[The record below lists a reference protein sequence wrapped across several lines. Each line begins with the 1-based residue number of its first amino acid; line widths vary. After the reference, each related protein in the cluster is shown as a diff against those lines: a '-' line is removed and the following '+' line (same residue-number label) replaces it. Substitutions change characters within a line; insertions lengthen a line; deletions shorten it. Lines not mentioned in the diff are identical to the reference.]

1 MLLILGVDVNE
12 KILAAIDLNSSTLTT
27 LDLSGCYQFDR
38 LDNSELELFKTV
50 IGKCTLLRE
59 ANFNWTG
66 LNQDSISYMCENLT
80 TKIEK
85 LSLENLSIFDEQLEK
100 LLTRCKSI
108 QELDLRH
115 TNISEISVNAIK
127 NHLPETLKKLALPD
141 TLHYTSIKILE
152 EMPKLEYLWL
162 ILAPCEYKGHPW
174 ETPPRPEDYEEYQAS
189 LEKLLPK
196 VKINFPIQTPYVPPK
211 GPRMANDFTSH
222 LTKVCCFKPMQKNKS
237 ASNVLKRKI
246 CEKDSKP
253 SHKRQGK

>member
-1 MLLILGVDVNE
+1 M
-12 KILAAIDLNSSTLTT
+12 
-27 LDLSGCYQFDR
+27 DR
-38 LDNSELELFKTV
+38 LDKSRLKLFKTV
-50 IGKCTLLRE
+50 IGKCTELRE

-66 LNQDSISYMCENLT
+66 LHQDSISSLCENLT
-80 TKIEK
+80 IKIKK
-85 LSLENLSIFDEQLEK
+85 LSLENLSIRDEQLEK

-108 QELDLRH
+108 QDLDVRH
-115 TNISEISVNAIK
+115 TNISEISVNAIR

-162 ILAPCEYKGHPW
+162 ILAPYEYKGHPW
-174 ETPPRPEDYEEYQAS
+174 ETPPEDYEEYQAS

-222 LTKVCCFKPMQKNKS
+222 LTKVCCFKPMLKKKS
-237 ASNVLKRKI
+237 PCNALKRKI
-246 CEKDSKP
+246 CE
-253 SHKRQGK
+253 

>member
-1 MLLILGVDVNE
+1 MLLIQGVDVNE
-12 KILAAIDLNSSTLTT
+12 KILAAIDLNSSSLTT
-27 LDLSGCYQFDR
+27 LDLSGCYRFDR

-50 IGKCTLLRE
+50 IAKCTLLRE

-100 LLTRCKSI
+100 LVTRCNSI
-108 QELDLRH
+108 QALDVRN
-115 TNISEISVNAIK
+115 TNISEISVNTIR

-152 EMPKLEYLWL
+152 EMSKLEYLWL
-162 ILAPCEYKGHPW
+162 ILAPYEYNGNAW
-174 ETPPRPEDYEEYQAS
+174 ETPPEDYEEYQAS

-196 VKINFPIQTPYVPPK
+196 VKINFPLQTPYIPPK

-222 LTKVCCFKPMQKNKS
+222 LTKVCCFKAMPKKKIACN
-237 ASNVLKRKI
+237 ALKRKF
-246 CEKDSKP
+246 CE
-253 SHKRQGK
+253 